1 MLLRGEVTIVLPSG
15 DQLER
20 RRRVIAL
27 CRCGPS
33 ALSPVRHGTHK
44 QIWRRTKGSELRRR
58 EIDAEG

>member
-27 CRCGPS
+27 SRRGHS
-33 ALSPVRHGTHK
+33 ALSPLCDGAHK
-44 QIWRRTKGSELRRR
+44 QVWRRTNGSELRRR